1 MKIQKLCKS
10 VGLLRLLLQGAGLF
24 AQNVGIG
31 TNAPIAP
38 LEIKSTINQNL
49 FRLDGPLGMYMT
61 INENGIY
68 RGYLGSFAGNAPD
81 VDFGTG
87 AGNTLGKV
95 HLTTQATPRLT
106 VRENGYV
113 GINLTSPNR
122 HLDVNGDINVNGTI
136 YVNANSG
143 NSGQVL
149 TSGGAGASPSWQTL
163 SSAYD
168 NNIRFAVQ
176 TNQTTTGAST
186 SNSRSV
192 LYNTNTVSIGT
203 PTNGAITITEE
214 GLYHF
219 EGNFT
224 VTVEYSGQTVG
235 DNTNATGRL
244 VVGLSQIFDTHYIT
258 SFKKIGTGS
267 NWRGQEVFTWEKD
280 LYFTAAQVPLNVN
293 YGYLF
298 NASPTNGAVLL
309 SRSMSGTIS
318 GYKIAD

>member
-1 MKIQKLCKS
+1 MKVNQFLRP
-10 VGLLRLLLQGAGLF
+10 VGLLLLLHGFMLGF
-24 AQNVGIG
+24 AQNIGIG
-31 TNAPIAP
+31 KHNPI
-38 LEIKSTINQNL
+38 
-49 FRLDGPLGMYMT
+49 FRLDVLSAANSPARFDAAAPMY
-61 INENGIY
+61 IALFENGGY
-68 RGYLGSFAGNAPD
+68 VGYLGSYSGAAPD

-87 AGNTLGKV
+87 AGNTTGRV

-122 HLDVNGDINVNGTI
+122 HLDVNGDMNVNGTF

-143 NSGQVL
+143 TTGQVL

-163 SSAYD
+163 STAYEND
-168 NNIRFAVQ
+168 IRFGVQ
-176 TNQTTTGAST
+176 TNQTTTGGST
-186 SNSRSV
+186 SNSRTV

-224 VTVEYSGQTVG
+224 VAVEYSGQTVG
-235 DNTNATGRL
+235 DNTNAIGRL

-280 LYFTAAQVPLNVN
+280 LYFTAAQVPVNVS
-293 YGYLF
+293 YGYVF

-309 SRSMSGTIS
+309 TRSMTGIIS